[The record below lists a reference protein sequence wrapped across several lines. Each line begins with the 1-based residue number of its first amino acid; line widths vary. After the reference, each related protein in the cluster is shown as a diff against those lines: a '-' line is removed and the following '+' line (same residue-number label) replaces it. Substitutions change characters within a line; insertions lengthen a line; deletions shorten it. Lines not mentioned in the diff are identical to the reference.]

1 MPSASQFAALYHF
14 AGLVAEV
21 IVADGQRRDTA
32 AAADAFLARDD
43 RNLRRNDDVGNRL
56 CVGGGG
62 VIRRDINHVAFGRL
76 LRHGRNVVGI
86 RESVFLAGDALRF
99 QLRLHN
105 ANLIGAVRF
114 RRAVEQRNRL
124 RFREQLHNHVRL
136 TVQRG
141 EVARAGNVDFRVALP
156 VADFQRRAV
165 VGNRRAKNRN
175 IRRRADRRLKR
186 GRRVRHNQVNIRRH
200 KAIGNHGA
208 GSRIAR
214 SVLLIK
220 NNLVAK
226 LLRQRVTET
235 LGRRVQ
241 RLMLHQLQNADVIR
255 LFFRARHRQ
264 AGQRHT
270 QRQQNRKHLLH
281 TGKPPSN
288 TTRFR
293 QSRSVSTRKSV
304 PYPSARV
311 KTGKRKGQK
320 ENKTK
325 KQCGTWNLSFSLTK
339 RTKCCILDAAKPFV
353 LYRKECFSCG
363 KSLPCC

>member
-1 MPSASQFAALYHF
+1 MPS
-14 AGLVAEV
+14 
-21 IVADGQRRDTA
+21 ADGQRRDTA
-32 AAADAFLARDD
+32 AAADAFLARND

-56 CVGGGG
+56 RVGGGG
-62 VIRRDINHVAFGRL
+62 VIRRDINHVAFGCL
-76 LRHGRNVVGI
+76 LRHGRNVIGV

-165 VGNRRAKNRN
+165 VGNRRAENRN

-208 GSRIAR
+208 GSGIAR

-264 AGQRHT
+264 AGRAIHSASKTANIFFIQG
-270 QRQQNRKHLLH
+270 NLLQILLASAKAEAFLQ
-281 TGKPPSN
+281 GKVY
-288 TTRFR
+288 RILR
-293 QSRSVSTRKSV
+293 RVSRPGSGKDKK
-304 PYPSARV
+304 
-311 KTGKRKGQK
+311 KTKQ
-320 ENKTK
+320 K

-339 RTKCCILDAAKPFV
+339 RTKCCILNVTKPFV

-363 KSLPCC
+363 KSSPYC